1 MVEHTKVRRVMF
13 QLFPFSIISLWS
25 LIVGVEKSR
34 IRVPVGCRSESNRR
48 RGETNSFALYIQGH
62 VELNPVRHLL
72 SFRKGWGRE

>member
-13 QLFPFSIISLWS
+13 QALSLLHYFPSVIDCRRGEEQEQS
-25 LIVGVEKSR
+25 
-34 IRVPVGCRSESNRR
+34 PVDCRGKSNRR

-72 SFRKGWGRE
+72 SFRKG